1 MLRKIWRR
9 FRESEAEHRRR
20 DDELAA
26 ERALR
31 EHDEAQ
37 RDGLDEGDRLP
48 PPFKNT
54 DWSSR

>member
-1 MLRKIWRR
+1 MVTKLWRR
-9 FRESEAEHRRR
+9 FREREVEHRRH

-31 EHDEAQ
+31 ERDEAQ
-37 RDGLDEGDRLP
+37 RDGLAEGDRLP